1 MSKILL
7 LIRDENSD
15 YANEKYVA
23 AIENFG
29 GKVIYIYDYDSED
42 IILNKL
48 MDVDGILLPGGDKVG
63 KWDYFLIEY
72 ALNNNLKL
80 LGICQGMQ
88 SMALYG
94 SDEKL
99 VEIGNLDHK
108 KEEGYVHSVELSF
121 GKLRNIYGKDKIL
134 VNSHHIQTVT
144 NSHKF
149 LIVGKSVDGLIEA
162 LESDNSIFQIGVQ
175 WHPERMIDY
184 DEDSFKL
191 LKAFLDE

>member
-23 AIENFG
+23 AIEEFG
-29 GKVIYIYDYDSED
+29 GEVIYIYDYDSED
-42 IILNKL
+42 LILNKL
-48 MDVDGILLPGGDKVG
+48 IEVDGILLPGGDKVG
-63 KWDYFLIEY
+63 KWDYFLVGY

-108 KEEGYVHSVELSF
+108 KEEGYVHSVERLF
-121 GKLRNIYGKDKIL
+121 EK
-134 VNSHHIQTVT
+134 
-144 NSHKF
+144 
-149 LIVGKSVDGLIEA
+149 
-162 LESDNSIFQIGVQ
+162 
-175 WHPERMIDY
+175 
-184 DEDSFKL
+184 
-191 LKAFLDE
+191 